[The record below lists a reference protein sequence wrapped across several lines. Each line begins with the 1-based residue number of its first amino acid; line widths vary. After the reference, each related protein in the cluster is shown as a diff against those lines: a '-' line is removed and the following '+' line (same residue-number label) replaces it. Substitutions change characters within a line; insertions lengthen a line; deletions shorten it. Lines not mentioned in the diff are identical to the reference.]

1 MIMTK
6 GTQKIEYP
14 LIEFIRSM
22 YRGEETE
29 KDEDDLFDIIE
40 QIAKN
45 IEKKYQ
51 ETMKKLIE
59 KTNEAKPVVKKHL
72 PIQR

>member
-45 IEKKYQ
+45 IEKKY
-51 ETMKKLIE
+51 
-59 KTNEAKPVVKKHL
+59 
-72 PIQR
+72 